1 MASFST
7 LVDSWIDFCP
17 VFCVNFNA
25 VDLSTV
31 ALNSL
36 PGPFYERHDLTMV
49 RLVVFLLVC
58 SFCSGLQAQNAAPEF
73 SFVNYQRSFPIV
85 NDAIRRKEDT
95 LMKQFEEKKL
105 VWPAKYLYIR
115 SFKYDSQLEVWVKQE
130 RNEPYKLFKTYKVC
144 ALAGTLGPK
153 RMAGDYQVPE
163 GFYYIN
169 EFNPH
174 SNYHLSLGLNYPNA
188 SDRMLSDSLQPGG
201 DIYIHGSCVTTGCI
215 PITDT
220 QIEELYIL
228 ATEAKNQGQDFIPVH
243 IFPVSFKSPRSADY
257 LAKYIKDFPEYKKMS
272 DHLRQVFYY
281 FEKHHNLPVIMVNSG
296 GDYVLGEEVK
306 LGDEPK
312 PEVKQVKRREATP
325 VAFDESELNN
335 SVNKLP
341 VFNGGAP
348 AFQQFLDKLSKD
360 LVTMLPAD
368 QKKTFITVEYIV
380 TKEGKT
386 ILPKVLKGATNEMNN
401 LIIERFEALPPWSP
415 AIRLEKPVPIRLK
428 QTIYVEA
435 D

>member
-1 MASFST
+1 MAMIRFTVLLLLLCIFSP
-7 LVDSWIDFCP
+7 SW
-17 VFCVNFNA
+17 
-25 VDLSTV
+25 
-31 ALNSL
+31 
-36 PGPFYERHDLTMV
+36 
-49 RLVVFLLVC
+49 
-58 SFCSGLQAQNAAPEF
+58 AQTAAPEF
-73 SFVNYQRSFPIV
+73 NFVNYQRSFPV
-85 NDAIRRKEDT
+85 FNEALKRKEDT

-115 SFKYDSQLEVWVKQE
+115 SFKYDSQLEVWVKHE
-130 RNEPYKLFKTYKVC
+130 KNEVFKLFKTYKVC
-144 ALAGTLGPK
+144 AMAGTLGPK

-169 EFNPH
+169 EFNPR

-228 ATEAKNQGQDFIPVH
+228 ATQAKNMGEDFIPVH
-243 IFPVSFKSPRSADY
+243 IFPVAFKSPRSNDY
-257 LAKYIKDFPEYKKMS
+257 LAKYVKDFPEYRQMADKMK
-272 DHLRQVFYY
+272 QVFYF
-281 FEKHHNLPVIMVNSG
+281 FEKHRNLPVIMVNERG
-296 GDYVLGEEVK
+296 EYVFGEDVK
-306 LGDEPK
+306 LATEEILPK
-312 PEVKQVKRREATP
+312 PEIKTVKRKEASP
-325 VAFDESELNN
+325 VKFDESELNN
-335 SVNKLP
+335 AVNKLP
-341 VFNGGAP
+341 VFPGGAP
-348 AFQQFLDKLSKD
+348 AFQKFLDDLSKE

-380 TKEGKT
+380 TKDGKT
-386 ILPKVLKGATNEMNN
+386 ILPKVLKGASNEMNN
-401 LIIERFEALPPWSP
+401 LIIEKFESLPSWSP

>member
-1 MASFST
+1 MAMIRF
-7 LVDSWIDFCP
+7 
-17 VFCVNFNA
+17 A
-25 VDLSTV
+25 VLLLFIC
-31 ALNSL
+31 AF
-36 PGPFYERHDLTMV
+36 GPLR
-49 RLVVFLLVC
+49 
-58 SFCSGLQAQNAAPEF
+58 AQTAAPEF
-73 SFVNYQRSFPIV
+73 NFVNYQRSFPV
-85 NDAIRRKEDT
+85 FNDALKRKEDT

-105 VWPAKYLYIR
+105 AWPAKYLYIR

-130 RNEPYKLFKTYKVC
+130 KNEAFKLFKTYKVC
-144 ALAGTLGPK
+144 AMAGTLGPK

-169 EFNPH
+169 EFNPR

-188 SDRMLSDSLQPGG
+188 SDKMLSDSLQPGG

-228 ATEAKNQGQDFIPVH
+228 ATQAKNMGEDFIPVH
-243 IFPVSFKSPRSADY
+243 IFPVAFKSPRSSDY
-257 LAKYIKDFPEYKKMS
+257 LVKYVKDFPEYRQMADKMK
-272 DHLRQVFYY
+272 QVFYY
-281 FEKHHNLPVIMVNSG
+281 FEKHKNLPVIMVNDRG
-296 GDYVLGEEVK
+296 EYVFGEDVK
-306 LGDEPK
+306 LATEDVVVK
-312 PEVKQVKRREATP
+312 PEVKTVKRRDASP
-325 VAFDESELNN
+325 VKFDESELNN
-335 SVNKLP
+335 AVNKLP
-341 VFNGGAP
+341 VFPGGAA
-348 AFQQFLDKLSKD
+348 AFQKFLDELSKD

-386 ILPKVLKGATNEMNN
+386 ILPKVLKGASNEMNN
-401 LIIERFEALPPWSP
+401 LIIEKFEALPSWSP

>member
-1 MASFST
+1 
-7 LVDSWIDFCP
+7 VDSWFNFCGA
-17 VFCVNFNA
+17 FA
-25 VDLSTV
+25 VILTLSGIWVVIKDTCIR
-31 ALNSL
+31 
-36 PGPFYERHDLTMV
+36 FYERQQHIAMI
-49 RLVVFLLVC
+49 RFSLLLILAG
-58 SFCSGLQAQNAAPEF
+58 FCCTAGAQTSAPDF
-73 SFVNYQRSFPIV
+73 NFVSYQRSFPV
-85 NDAIRRKEDT
+85 FNDAIKRKEDT

-105 VWPAKYLYIR
+105 KWPAKYIYIR
-115 SFKYDSQLEVWVKQE
+115 SFKYDSQLEVWVKNE
-130 RNEPYKLFKTYKVC
+130 RSEPFKLFKTYKVC

-153 RMAGDYQVPE
+153 RFAGDYQVPE

-228 ATEAKNQGQDFIPVH
+228 ATQAKNQGEDFIPVH
-243 IFPVSFKSPRSADY
+243 IFPVAFKTPRSNYY
-257 LAKYIKDFPEYKKMS
+257 LAMYQKDFPEYRKMAEK
-272 DHLRQVFYY
+272 LKQVYYY
-281 FEKHHNLPVIMVNSG
+281 FEKHKALPVIMVDEKG
-296 GDYVLGEEVK
+296 QYVFGEDVNLANE
-306 LGDEPK
+306 EK
-312 PEVKQVKRREATP
+312 PEAKAASLVKRKEATP
-325 VAFDESELNN
+325 VKFDETELVN

-341 VFNGGAP
+341 VFPGGAE
-348 AFQQFLDKLSKD
+348 AFQQFLDGLSKQ
-360 LVTMLPAD
+360 LVTMLPTD
-368 QKKTFITVEYIV
+368 QKKTFITVEYVV

-386 ILPKVLKGATNEMNN
+386 ILPRVLRGATNEMNN
-401 LIIERFEALPPWSP
+401 LIIEKFEALPSWSP
-415 AIRLEKPVPIRLK
+415 AIRLEKPIAIRLK